1 MLVHK
6 ERVFVYFKKE
16 NDMKYI
22 WDKPTAL
29 ILDTNI
35 WLNFLN
41 GSEQEVQTFRKMK
54 ELIAANKIIL
64 FASEQVLLEWNR
76 HYTST
81 IQQKLITTEDTLNQA
96 KSLIKY
102 FHKPTDNL
110 YHQSLEKIE
119 SQIHLNTNI
128 QNLSLCKDIEYLIKN
143 KVRPIKLTNQQLKTM
158 LIEFGLQNKKP
169 FGHKNSMGD
178 AVIFFSMYENFS
190 NKFNNNNQCDYDQIY
205 FVTNDVHDFSEGT
218 DDEKRSILHHDL
230 KELASEIDLKYSND
244 IHITINVINNKKNIQ
259 CVIWDL
265 DNTIWNGDL
274 IKGEIIKLREN
285 TLKTIQFLHNF
296 GIIQSIASKT
306 DYNKGLSMLQQL
318 GIEKYFV
325 LPQLNSNNKST
336 SIKKIAKL
344 FHIELQKIVFIDNDI
359 LELNKVS
366 SELPQV
372 TCINA
377 TNYGGDIYKQVK
389 KIVNSAGK
397 F

>member
-1 MLVHK
+1 
-6 ERVFVYFKKE
+6 
-16 NDMKYI
+16 MKYI

-41 GSEQEVQTFRKMK
+41 GSEQEVQTFRKME

-64 FASEQVLLEWNR
+64 FAPEQVLLEWNR
-76 HYTST
+76 HYTS
-81 IQQKLITTEDTLNQA
+81 IVQQKLTTTKDTLKQA

-102 FHKPTDNL
+102 FHEPADKS

-119 SQIHLNTNI
+119 SQIHLNTGI
-128 QNLSLCKDIEYLIKN
+128 QNPSLCKDIEYLIKN
-143 KVRPIKLTNQQLKTM
+143 KVTPIKLTNQQLKTM
-158 LIEFGLQNKKP
+158 LIEFGLQQKKP

-190 NKFNNNNQCDYDQIY
+190 NTFNNNNQCDYDQIY

-218 DDEKRSILHHDL
+218 DDEKRPILHHDL
-230 KELASEIDLKYSND
+230 KELADEIDLKYSDD
-244 IHITINVINNKKNIQ
+244 IHTTIHVIKNQKNIQ
-259 CVIWDL
+259 CVVWDL

-274 IKGEIIKLREN
+274 TKGEIIKLREN
-285 TLKTIQFLHNF
+285 TLKTIQFLHNL

-306 DYNKGLSMLQQL
+306 DYNKGLSKLKQL
-318 GIEKYFV
+318 GIEKYFA

-336 SIKKIAKL
+336 SIKKIARL
-344 FHIELQKIVFIDNDI
+344 FHIKLQKIIFIDNDI
-359 LELNKVS
+359 LELKEVS
-366 SELPQV
+366 FELPQV

-389 KIVNSAGK
+389 KIVNSVEK

>member
-1 MLVHK
+1 
-6 ERVFVYFKKE
+6 
-16 NDMKYI
+16 MKYI
-22 WDKPTAL
+22 WDKPTVL

-41 GSEQEVQTFRKMK
+41 GSEQEVRTFRKME

-64 FASEQVLLEWNR
+64 FAPEQVLLEWNR
-76 HYTST
+76 HYTNI
-81 IQQKLITTEDTLNQA
+81 IQRTLTTAKNTVDQA
-96 KSLIKY
+96 KSLLKY
-102 FHKPTDNL
+102 FHEPTDNS

-119 SQIHLNTNI
+119 SQIHLNTGI
-128 QNLSLCKDIEYLIKN
+128 QNSTLCKDIEHLIKN
-143 KVRPIKLTNQQLKTM
+143 KVTPIKLSNPQLKTI
-158 LIEFGLQNKKP
+158 LIEFGLQKKKP

-218 DDEKRSILHHDL
+218 DDEKRPILHHDL
-230 KELASEIDLKYSND
+230 QQLADEIDLKYSDD
-244 IHITINVINNKKNIQ
+244 IHTTINVIKNKKKQTQ
-259 CVIWDL
+259 CVVWDL

-274 IKGEIIKLREN
+274 TKGEFIKLREN
-285 TLKTIQFLHNF
+285 TLKTIQSLHNL

-306 DYNKGLSMLQQL
+306 DYTEGFSKLKQL
-318 GIEKYFV
+318 GIEKYFL
-325 LPQLNSNNKST
+325 LPQLSSNNKST

-359 LELNKVS
+359 LELKEVS

-372 TCINA
+372 TCINV
-377 TNYGGDIYKQVK
+377 TDYRGDIYKQLQ
-389 KIVNSAGK
+389 KIVGFGGK
-397 F
+397 VVVDEKHESSFHFHS